1 MIKKTFIII
10 LTLLFALTACSSKK
24 KRPIMAKD
32 QRDKATTQDI
42 KIFDEKN
49 SGKSFNKTSKKFAK
63 DAKNLLSDSSD
74 VKKRQRRFPLHEN
87 KILSEQNIG
96 ENQFAKTVD
105 MNQHVK
111 NLETIPVTLEFN
123 SINIRSALRLM
134 AQMVKRNLIIGD
146 EVTGDVTLDFQDIR
160 WGSAAYAILD
170 MNDLV
175 MLVDNKSGMLR
186 VHTKKK
192 YIDMVKLKFDQ
203 RNQLIKASLNQSSPS
218 QSSNADGDDGEEE
231 QFTEIFKIYHADS
244 ARVLAAVS
252 PSFEGSTFRNDEDN
266 NQIIVSATM
275 QNLNDIEKMIDQI
288 DLEKKQVMIEA
299 YIINAE
305 DGFQE
310 SFDASL
316 NGFRVSKTG
325 NELGENLVGV
335 KSNKIRQVGIAS
347 NPGATAI
354 TGVNTNTNGFDD
366 ATLQGGMLILGN
378 IGRAQL
384 QALISAAV
392 NDTNSENISN
402 PKLFAMDGEQASI
415 TQGLTLQKVIPAT
428 GDQAA
433 AIQAIP
439 LNLTLTV
446 TPTIRDK
453 KVSLEITV
461 SNNGVGATNPGTAGT
476 DTPVNTEQVNSTI
489 SIVSGDVAVL
499 GGVYKNTRVDS
510 ENYIPILSKLPI
522 LGHFFKTTSNNDN
535 KQQLLIFITA
545 NIV

>member
-1 MIKKTFIII
+1 MIKKTFIIF
-10 LTLLFALTACSSKK
+10 LTILFALTACSSKK

-49 SGKSFNKTSKKFAK
+49 SGKSFNKTSKKFAR
-63 DAKNLLSDSSD
+63 DAKNLLTDSSTI
-74 VKKRQRRFPLHEN
+74 KKRQRRFALHEN
-87 KILSEQNIG
+87 KILSEQNAS
-96 ENQFAKTVD
+96 ENPFAKTVD

-175 MLVDNKSGMLR
+175 MLVDDKSGMLR
-186 VHTKKK
+186 VHTKTK
-192 YIDMVKLKFDQ
+192 YIEIVKQKFDQ
-203 RNQLIKASLNQSSPS
+203 RNQLIKASLNQSTA
-218 QSSNADGDDGEEE
+218 SSASNSDNEEEEE
-231 QFTEIFKIYHADS
+231 QFTEIFKIFHADS
-244 ARVLAAVS
+244 EDVENAIS
-252 PSFEGSTFRNDEDN
+252 PSFENSDIRNDEDN
-266 NQIIVSATM
+266 NQLIVTATM
-275 QNLNDIEKMIDQI
+275 QDLNDIEKMIDQV
-288 DLEKKQVMIEA
+288 DLERKQVMIEA

-316 NGFRVSKTG
+316 NTLQPSRTG
-325 NELGENLVGV
+325 IVAGEDAVIVQNNNV
-335 KSNKIRQVGIAS
+335 RQIATAT
-347 NPGATAI
+347 NPGATAV
-354 TGVNTNTNGFDD
+354 TGVGPVTNGFAD

-378 IGRAQL
+378 IGRLQL

-439 LNLTLTV
+439 LNLTLSV
-446 TPTIRDK
+446 TPTIRDR

-476 DTPVNTEQVNSTI
+476 DTPVNTEQVDSTI
-489 SIVSGDVAVL
+489 SILSGDVAVL

-510 ENYIPILSKLPI
+510 ENAVPILSKLPI

>member
-1 MIKKTFIII
+1 MIKKTFIIF
-10 LTLLFALTACSSKK
+10 LTVLFALTACSSKK

-49 SGKSFNKTSKKFAK
+49 SGKSFNKTSKKFAR
-63 DAKNLLSDSSD
+63 DAKNLLTDSSTI
-74 VKKRQRRFPLHEN
+74 KKRQRRFALHEN
-87 KILSEQNIG
+87 KILSEQNAS
-96 ENQFAKTVD
+96 ENPFAKTVD

-175 MLVDNKSGMLR
+175 MLVDDKSGMLR
-186 VHTKKK
+186 VHTKTK
-192 YIDMVKLKFDQ
+192 YIEIVKQKFDQ
-203 RNQLIKASLNQSSPS
+203 RNQLIKASLNQSTA
-218 QSSNADGDDGEEE
+218 SSASNSDNEEEEE
-231 QFTEIFKIYHADS
+231 QFTEIFKIFHADS
-244 ARVLAAVS
+244 EDVENAIS
-252 PSFEGSTFRNDEDN
+252 PSFENSDIRNDEDN
-266 NQIIVSATM
+266 NQLIVTATM
-275 QNLNDIEKMIDQI
+275 QDLNDIEKMIDQV
-288 DLEKKQVMIEA
+288 DLERKQVMIEA

-316 NGFRVSKTG
+316 NTLQPSRTG
-325 NELGENLVGV
+325 IVAGEDAVIVQNNNV
-335 KSNKIRQVGIAS
+335 RQIAVAS

-354 TGVNTNTNGFDD
+354 TGVGTNTNGFAD

-378 IGRAQL
+378 IGRLQL
-384 QALISAAV
+384 QALVSAAV

-439 LNLTLTV
+439 LNLTLSV
-446 TPTIRDK
+446 TPTIRDR

-476 DTPVNTEQVNSTI
+476 DTPVNTEQVDSTI
-489 SIVSGDVAVL
+489 SILSGDVAVL

-510 ENYIPILSKLPI
+510 ENAVPILSKLPI

>member
-1 MIKKTFIII
+1 VIKKTFIIF
-10 LTLLFALTACSSKK
+10 LTILFALTACSSKK

-49 SGKSFNKTSKKFAK
+49 SGKSFNKTSKKFAR
-63 DAKNLLSDSSD
+63 DAKNLLTDSSTI
-74 VKKRQRRFPLHEN
+74 KKRQRRFALHEN
-87 KILSEQNIG
+87 KILSEQNAS
-96 ENQFAKTVD
+96 ENPFAKTVD

-175 MLVDNKSGMLR
+175 MLVDDKSGMLR
-186 VHTKKK
+186 VHTKTK
-192 YIDMVKLKFDQ
+192 YIEIVKQKFDQ
-203 RNQLIKASLNQSSPS
+203 RNQLIKASLNQSTA
-218 QSSNADGDDGEEE
+218 SSASNSDNEEE
-231 QFTEIFKIYHADS
+231 EERFTEIFKIFHADS
-244 ARVLAAVS
+244 EDVENAIS
-252 PSFEGSTFRNDEDN
+252 PSFENSDIRNDEDN
-266 NQIIVSATM
+266 NQLIVTATM
-275 QNLNDIEKMIDQI
+275 QDLNDIEKMIDQV

-316 NGFRVSKTG
+316 NTLQPSRTG
-325 NELGENLVGV
+325 IVAGEDAVIVQN
-335 KSNKIRQVGIAS
+335 NNIRQIATAT
-347 NPGATAI
+347 NPGATAV
-354 TGVNTNTNGFDD
+354 TGVGPVTNGFAN

-378 IGRAQL
+378 IGRLQL
-384 QALISAAV
+384 QALISSAV

-439 LNLTLTV
+439 LNLTLSV
-446 TPTIRDK
+446 TPTIRDR

-476 DTPVNTEQVNSTI
+476 DTPVNTEQVESTI
-489 SIVSGDVAVL
+489 SILSGDVAVL

-510 ENYIPILSKLPI
+510 ENAVPILSKLPI

>member
-49 SGKSFNKTSKKFAK
+49 SGKSFNKTYKKFAR
-63 DAKNLLSDSSD
+63 DAKNLISDGSKI
-74 VKKRQRRFPLHEN
+74 KKRQRRFPLHEN
-87 KILSEQNIG
+87 KILSEQNN
-96 ENQFAKTVD
+96 EDNQFSKMVD

-186 VHTKKK
+186 IHTKKK
-192 YIDMVKLKFDQ
+192 YIEMVKLKYDQ
-203 RNQLIKASLNQSSPS
+203 RNQLIKASLNQST
-218 QSSNADGDDGEEE
+218 SSSTSDSNDEEEE

-275 QNLNDIEKMIDQI
+275 KNLDDIEKMIDQV
-288 DLEKKQVMIEA
+288 DLERKQVMIEA

-316 NGFRVSKTG
+316 NALQPSRTG
-325 NELGENLVGV
+325 IVAGEDAVV
-335 KSNKIRQVGIAS
+335 K
-347 NPGATAI
+347 
-354 TGVNTNTNGFDD
+354 
-366 ATLQGGMLILGN
+366 
-378 IGRAQL
+378 
-384 QALISAAV
+384 AL
-392 NDTNSENISN
+392 
-402 PKLFAMDGEQASI
+402 L
-415 TQGLTLQKVIPAT
+415 
-428 GDQAA
+428 
-433 AIQAIP
+433 
-439 LNLTLTV
+439 
-446 TPTIRDK
+446 
-453 KVSLEITV
+453 
-461 SNNGVGATNPGTAGT
+461 
-476 DTPVNTEQVNSTI
+476 
-489 SIVSGDVAVL
+489 
-499 GGVYKNTRVDS
+499 
-510 ENYIPILSKLPI
+510 
-522 LGHFFKTTSNNDN
+522 
-535 KQQLLIFITA
+535 
-545 NIV
+545 

>member
-1 MIKKTFIII
+1 
-10 LTLLFALTACSSKK
+10 
-24 KRPIMAKD
+24 MAKD

-49 SGKSFNKTSKKFAK
+49 SGKSFNKTSKKFAR
-63 DAKNLLSDSSD
+63 DAKNLISDGSKI
-74 VKKRQRRFPLHEN
+74 KKRQRRFPLHEN
-87 KILSEQNIG
+87 KILSEQNN
-96 ENQFAKTVD
+96 EDNQFSKMVD

-186 VHTKKK
+186 IHTKKK
-192 YIDMVKLKFDQ
+192 YIEMVKLKYDQ
-203 RNQLIKASLNQSSPS
+203 RNQLIKASLNQST
-218 QSSNADGDDGEEE
+218 SSSTSDSNDEEEE

-275 QNLNDIEKMIDQI
+275 KNLDDIEKMIDQV
-288 DLEKKQVMIEA
+288 DLERKQVMIEA

-316 NGFRVSKTG
+316 NALQPSRTG
-325 NELGENLVGV
+325 IVAGEDAVIVQNNNVRQIGV
-335 KSNKIRQVGIAS
+335 AS

-354 TGVNTNTNGFDD
+354 SGIGPVTNGFED

-378 IGRAQL
+378 IGRLQL
-384 QALISAAV
+384 QALVSAAV

-489 SIVSGDVAVL
+489 SILSGDVAVL

-510 ENYIPILSKLPI
+510 ENYVPILSKLPI

>member
-1 MIKKTFIII
+1 MIKKTFIIV
-10 LTLLFALTACSSKK
+10 LTVLFALTACSSKK

-42 KIFDEKN
+42 KIFSEKN
-49 SGKSFNKTSKKFAK
+49 SGKSFNKTSKKFAR
-63 DAKNLLSDSSD
+63 DAKNLLTNSSD
-74 VKKRQRRFPLHEN
+74 LNKRQRRFPLHEN
-87 KILSEQNIG
+87 KILSEQVAS
-96 ENQFAKTVD
+96 ENQYAKTVD

-186 VHTKKK
+186 VHTKTK
-192 YIDMVKLKFDQ
+192 YIEIVKQKFDQ
-203 RNQLIKASLNQSSPS
+203 RNQLIKASLNQSAT
-218 QSSNADGDDGEEE
+218 SNTSDSNVEEEEE

-275 QNLNDIEKMIDQI
+275 QNLDDIEKMIDQI
-288 DLEKKQVMIEA
+288 DLERKQVMIEA

-316 NGFRVSKTG
+316 NTFQPSRTG
-325 NELGENLVGV
+325 ILAGEDAVIVQNNNV
-335 KSNKIRQVGIAS
+335 RQIATAT

-354 TGVNTNTNGFDD
+354 TGVGPVTNGFDD

-378 IGRAQL
+378 IGRLQL
-384 QALISAAV
+384 QAIISAAV

-446 TPTIRDK
+446 TPTIRDE
-453 KVSLEITV
+453 KVSLEINV

-476 DTPVNTEQVNSTI
+476 DTPVNTEQVSSTI
-489 SIVSGDVAVL
+489 SILSGDVAVL

-510 ENYIPILSKLPI
+510 ENYVPILSKIPI
-522 LGHFFKTTSNNDN
+522 LGQFFKTTSNNDN